1 MAGPINFETGDFD
14 PGSFRD
20 PASRVVLRDGVVA
33 RALTEHGRSDWDALA
48 KSGLLEA
55 WQGRLVSTELASD
68 GRTLVHEKIPFW
80 TYPYEWSFAMLKRAA
95 LFHLELNLAALE
107 RGLDLKDA
115 TPYNIQFVG
124 QQPVFVD
131 LGSFRPYRQGD
142 PWIGYGQFCR
152 LFLYPLL
159 IQSYAGIS
167 FQPLLR
173 GSLEGVDPE
182 TANAMLRGQKLRP
195 GVALDVALQAR
206 TQRKTSTNRDVRGEL
221 GAAGFK
227 PEMITAN
234 LKRLTGIVSRLEWSP
249 DGSTWA
255 GYTDCAHVA
264 SQRQAKAD
272 FVSVALGERR
282 RQLVWDLG
290 ANDGHFSRLAA
301 EQADLVLAADADHL
315 VIDRLYADLV
325 KNGPGNVLPIV
336 FDLSNPSPGLGWRG
350 RERRRLE
357 DRGQPDLVLLLAV
370 MHHLVVAGNLPL
382 AEVVS
387 WLDSLRSEVVFEWV
401 PPTDPMAKTLS
412 INKRAGEI
420 HPDYNEESL
429 RTLLD
434 SHFSTHA
441 EKELEGRRILF
452 HLVPR

>member
-1 MAGPINFETGDFD
+1 MAGATDFD

-20 PASRVVLRDGVVA
+20 PASRVFSRDGVVK
-33 RALTEHGRSDWDALA
+33 RALTEQGRSDWDALS
-48 KSGLLEA
+48 KSGLLDD
-55 WQGRLVSTELASD
+55 WQGRLVSTELAAD
-68 GRTLVHEKIPFW
+68 GQTLVHDKIELW
-80 TYPYEWSFAMLKRAA
+80 TYPYEWSFSMLKRAA

-124 QQPVFVD
+124 LEPSFVD
-131 LGSFRPYRQGD
+131 LGSFRPYRPGD

-152 LFLYPLL
+152 MFLYPLL
-159 IQSYAGIS
+159 IQAYAGIS

-173 GSLEGVDPE
+173 GSLDGVDPD
-182 TANAMLRGQKLRP
+182 TANAMLKGQKLRP

-206 TQRKTSTNRDVRGEL
+206 AQRKTTSNRDVRGEL

-234 LKRLTGIVSRLEWSP
+234 LRRLVGIVSRLEWSP
-249 DGSTWA
+249 DSSTWA
-255 GYTDCAHVA
+255 GYAECSHVA

-272 FVSVALGERR
+272 FVTVALRERSR
-282 RQLVWDLG
+282 HLVWDLG
-290 ANDGHFSRLAA
+290 ANDGYFSRLAA
-301 EQADLVLAADADHL
+301 EQASLVLAADADHL
-315 VIDRLYADLV
+315 VVDRLYRDLV
-325 KNGPGNVLPIV
+325 KNGPRNVLPIV
-336 FDLSNPSPGLGWRG
+336 FDLANPSPGLGWRG

-357 DRGQPDLVLLLAV
+357 DRGQPDLVLFLAV

-382 AEVVS
+382 SEVVS
-387 WLDSLRSEVVFEWV
+387 WLASLHSEVVFEWV
-401 PPTDPMAKTLS
+401 PPTDPMAKTLA

-420 HPDYNEESL
+420 HPDYNERSL

-434 SHFSTHA
+434 SNFTTQA
-441 EKELEGRRILF
+441 EKELEGRILF
-452 HLVPR
+452 HLIPR